1 MRSDFQAKQIADRFD
16 KLTLLRLINVCES
29 FIDDSAELA
38 DSTGFSDLWVNF
50 SGIAPEALARIAR
63 HPLTYAWVFTAETL
77 LKNGIHQR
85 YPEAHP
91 ARHLKDF
98 SRLLL
103 SWATHL
109 PDGASGA
116 LSVPGRRATQLSY
129 GDYILCSEELVDLG
143 DFTWKRDGERLRIG
157 PAGSP
162 IFECD
167 VDFKQIHAVNA
178 GCNLV
183 TTPTAGRLKID
194 YWTPEYLRN
203 SSEVPGDL
211 EPRIAQIEIAM
222 KELDPRLCSFVE
234 DTARCISPPS
244 ARSRWISG
252 LLRVPAEGIDAAM
265 LVGLA
270 CRDSVERMMILHSV
284 DQFVGAQSAG
294 SDFHSAFVEVAARRL
309 ASRLLDHELLTSVPQ
324 ENEWLALRGRLTQF
338 EPGITLLE
346 DLGEEVTS
354 APSGATTIPTT
365 VPTNPVLQL
374 PLPSLL
380 FPDLPDELKLRKTRR
395 GSAFTIDDFS
405 AIDALADR
413 SPSDL
418 VRLWSELREDV
429 STRREDQAF
438 LLGVTAYVMRRFD
451 YSAGAF
457 LRCLDFDAD
466 VEEYWHLLAFALRH
480 LQHYDDFDRIMFNNL
495 RDPSLLDH
503 LSQYKR

>member
-29 FIDDSAELA
+29 FIDESAELA
-38 DSTGFSDLWVNF
+38 KSTGFSDLWANF

-63 HPLTYAWVFTAETL
+63 HPLTYAWVFTGETL

-98 SRLLL
+98 NRLLL

-109 PDGASGA
+109 PDGACGS
-116 LSVPGRRATQLSY
+116 LSVPGRRAMQLSY
-129 GDYILCSEELVDLG
+129 GDYILCSDELVDVS
-143 DFTWKRDGERLRIG
+143 DFTWKREGDRLRIG
-157 PAGSP
+157 PPESP
-162 IFECD
+162 VFECD
-167 VDFKQIHAVNA
+167 VDFKEIHFVNA
-178 GCNLV
+178 GWNLV
-183 TTPTAGRLKID
+183 TTPTAGALKID
-194 YWTPEYLRN
+194 YWTPEYFRN
-203 SSEVPGDL
+203 SSDDL
-211 EPRIAQIEIAM
+211 EPRITRIEIAM
-222 KELDPRLCSFVE
+222 KELDPRLRSFVE
-234 DTARCISPPS
+234 DTARGISPQT

-252 LLRVPAEGIDAAM
+252 LLRVPVEGIDVAM
-265 LVGLA
+265 LVELA
-270 CRDSVERMMILHSV
+270 CRDFVERTMILHSV
-284 DQFVGAQSAG
+284 DQFVGARSAG
-294 SDFHSAFVEVAARRL
+294 SDFHSAFVEVAAQRL
-309 ASRLLDHELLTSVPQ
+309 AARLLDGESPASVQQ
-324 ENEWLALRGRLTQF
+324 ENEWLALRGRLMQV
-338 EPGITLLE
+338 ESGLTLLE
-346 DLGEEVTS
+346 DLGEELTTERV
-354 APSGATTIPTT
+354 APTKISK
-365 VPTNPVLQL
+365 TNPVLQL
-374 PLPSLL
+374 PLATAL
-380 FPDLPDELKLRKTRR
+380 FPDLSDELKLRKTRR

-405 AIDALADR
+405 AMDALADR

-418 VRLWSELREDV
+418 VRLWSELRKDV
-429 STRREDQAF
+429 STAGEDQTF

-480 LQHYDDFDRIMFNNL
+480 LHHYDDFDQIMFNNL